1 MTPRSGGHN
10 RVRATWAGRQR
21 RPMIQAASE
30 CTVDWARRHSAL
42 ALDGHALDLLA
53 TRATRGDESAF
64 GEIVARVHPLVLRWA
79 LSFATSR
86 DDADDIVQ
94 DSLVLAF
101 RHLGSY
107 RGAGTLLAWLRQI
120 TRRAAMRSAKR
131 RSRRAA
137 LVAQPSYWI
146 DREIYTTDPG
156 GRVDRERLMSVVRL
170 AWEELPPQQRATL
183 DLVDLQGLRPSEAA
197 RVLGLKDVT
206 LRANLFKARRFVR
219 ARVLR
224 AMLASSDGAE

>member
-1 MTPRSGGHN
+1 MTRRSGGHN
-10 RVRATWAGRQR
+10 RVTATWSGTLR
-21 RPMIQAASE
+21 RPTLNAASVLN
-30 CTVDWARRHSAL
+30 VDSARLYAEL
-42 ALDGHALDLLA
+42 ALDGAALDLLA
-53 TRATRGDESAF
+53 TRASGGEESAF
-64 GEIVARVHPLVLRWA
+64 GEIVARVQPLVLRWA
-79 LSFATSR
+79 LPFAASR

-94 DSLVLAF
+94 DSFVLAY

-120 TRRAAMRSAKR
+120 TRRAAMRSAKQ

-146 DREIYTTDPG
+146 DRDVYTTDPG
-156 GRVDRERLMSVVRL
+156 GRVDRDRLVTAVRL
-170 AWEELPPQQRATL
+170 AWEELPPQQRAAL
-183 DLVDLQGLRPSEAA
+183 DLVDLQGLRPTEAA
-197 RVLGLKDVT
+197 QVLGLKDVT

-224 AMLASSDGAE
+224 ATLPSSGSVE